1 MDLPKKNKGVPPKD
15 QKKDQRP
22 MIAGIAFAVLGLGLI
37 IWLIVTAPPEK
48 HLRCS
53 GPASL
58 HSFGTCVEQ

>member
-1 MDLPKKNKGVPPKD
+1 MDLLKKNTGVVPKS
-15 QKKDQRP
+15 QKKDQRNL
-22 MIAGIAFAVLGLGLI
+22 IAGIAFAVLGLGLI
-37 IWLIVTAPPEK
+37 VWLIATAPPEK